1 MQTVVETKLFSR
13 RADAL
18 LSPDERLDLIAYL
31 ALHPMAGDV
40 IPGTGGIR
48 KLRWQLEGK
57 GKRGGA
63 RVIYYTYDERHPIFA
78 LLIYGKGE
86 ADDLTSEEKRTL
98 SGIAAEIKAAARL
111 SVRATGQKKAR
122 TTWQRKG
129 RSGRS

>member
-18 LSPDERLDLIAYL
+18 LAPDERLDLIAYL
-31 ALHPMAGDV
+31 ASHPMAGDV

-48 KLRWQLEGK
+48 KLRWQLTGR

-63 RVIYYTYDERHPIFA
+63 RVIYYTYVERHPIFA

-86 ADDLTSEEKRTL
+86 ADDLTPAEKRTL
-98 SGIAAEIKAAARL
+98 SEIAAEIKAAAKADA
-111 SVRATGQKKAR
+111 RAR
-122 TTWQRKG
+122 DRRK
-129 RSGRS
+129 

>member
-40 IPGTGGIR
+40 IPGAGGIR
-48 KLRWQLEGK
+48 KLRWQLDGR

-63 RVIYYTYDERHPIFA
+63 RVIYYTYDEEHPIFA
-78 LLIYGKGE
+78 LLIYGKNE
-86 ADDLTSEEKRTL
+86 ADDLTSKEKQVL
-98 SGIAAEIKAAARL
+98 SGIAAEIKATAKAD
-111 SVRATGQKKAR
+111 VRATGQKKVR

-129 RSGRS
+129 RSGRN

>member
-1 MQTVVETKLFSR
+1 MQTVVETRLFSR

-31 ALHPMAGDV
+31 ALHPMAGAV

-48 KLRWQLEGK
+48 KLRWQLEGR

-63 RVIYYTYDERHPIFA
+63 RVIYYSYDERNPIFA

-86 ADDLTSEEKRTL
+86 VDDLTADEKRIL
-98 SGIAAEIKAAARL
+98 SGIAAEIKAAAKANLRE
-111 SVRATGQKKAR
+111 AGQKKAR
-122 TTWQRKG
+122 MTWQRK
-129 RSGRS
+129 RPSGRS